1 MNGLLYD
8 GPETLATASLYLLS
22 VATDIQIQP
31 NVQSKLRVEESF
43 RIRGG
48 RMVSEIGFLLIN
60 LIS

>member
-1 MNGLLYD
+1 MNGLIYD

-43 RIRGG
+43 RIQGG
-48 RMVSEIGFLLIN
+48 RMVSEIGFY
-60 LIS
+60 